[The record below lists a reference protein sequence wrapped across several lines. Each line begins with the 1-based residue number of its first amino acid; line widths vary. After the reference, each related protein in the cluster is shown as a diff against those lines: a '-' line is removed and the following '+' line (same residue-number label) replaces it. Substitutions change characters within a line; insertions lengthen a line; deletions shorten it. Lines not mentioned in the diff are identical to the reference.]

1 MHDSAHLFMTQD
13 LEEIGECMIK
23 SHLWHIQYE
32 DVSQCPDFCVCVF
45 GDFFTPPIKPNSIN
59 NSKRMAA
66 DSYGETLTPGPRA
79 KHLHLGPR
87 AKHLHLALA
96 LNSRGNLGSERQRD
110 CADRTG

>member
-23 SHLWHIQYE
+23 SHPWHIQYE

-45 GDFFTPPIKPNSIN
+45 SDFITPPIKPNSIN

-66 DSYGETLTPGPRA
+66 DSYGALSIPGINR
-79 KHLHLGPR
+79 HLHLFPP
-87 AKHLHLALA
+87 LALT

>member
-32 DVSQCPDFCVCVF
+32 DYEDVSQCPDFCVCVF
-45 GDFFTPPIKPNSIN
+45 GDFITPPIKPNSIN

-66 DSYGETLTPGPRA
+66 DSYGALSIPGNTYTWP
-79 KHLHLGPR
+79 
-87 AKHLHLALA
+87 
-96 LNSRGNLGSERQRD
+96 SGNLGSERQRD

>member
-13 LEEIGECMIK
+13 LEEIRECMIK

-45 GDFFTPPIKPNSIN
+45 GDFITPPIKPNSIN

-66 DSYGETLTPGPRA
+66 DSYGALSIPA
-79 KHLHLGPR
+79 GPR

-96 LNSRGNLGSERQRD
+96 LNSRGNLGSERQCD